1 MKFIHPFMVSVVS
14 KIDTNII
21 YIVISISTVI
31 FIIDAITSIVKVKN
45 IKQALEKVEELN
57 NQIKEK
63 LKEIKKIT
71 DTEKNAEKI
80 DVKENIQ
87 KLIEQ
92 LNKKK
97 ERITTLLY
105 KNVYRLKKAFPA
117 IDTKEIREI
126 LNKKIE
132 FSKNNNNKKKDINKK
147 KN

>member
-1 MKFIHPFMVSVVS
+1 MVGIVS

-21 YIVISISTVI
+21 YIVVSIFTVI
-31 FIIDAITSIVKVKN
+31 FIIDAITSIVKVRN
-45 IKQALEKVEELN
+45 IKLALEKVEELN

-71 DTEKNAEKI
+71 DMEKNSEKLLI
-80 DVKENIQ
+80 KENVQ
-87 KLIEQ
+87 KLVDQ

-97 ERITTLLY
+97 ERITIHLY

-132 FSKNNNNKKKDINKK
+132 FPKNNKVKVNKKRKK
-147 KN
+147 I